1 MAVFKCKMCGAQ
13 LDVAEST
20 VVTCDFCGSQQTL
33 PRINDDKLERLYER
47 ANNFRQGNE
56 FDKAMAVYEEILN
69 ENPDDSESYWSL
81 VLCKYGIEYV
91 EDPMNHKRVPTV
103 NRTQYTS
110 IFDDN
115 NYKLA
120 IQYADFTQR
129 VIYEDEAKAINEIQR
144 GILEISQKEDPFDVF
159 ICYKETDEKGA
170 RTRDSVYANE
180 LYHELA
186 NEGFKVFFS
195 RITLEDKLGVAYEPY
210 IFAALNSAK
219 VMVVL
224 GTKPEFFNAVWVKNE
239 WSRYLNLIKNGEKK
253 VLIPAYKD
261 MDPYDLPKEF
271 SHLQAQDMNKLGF
284 MPDLIRGIEKILGY
298 KKRQA
303 TSYSEP
309 YSALARGTATTT
321 TVATA
326 NPTALLKRAY
336 IFLEDQDWK
345 NASAYCEK
353 VLDMEPENADAY
365 ICKLLSQVGGTKESH
380 LAYSSKPLDSYSSY
394 KNALRFADEETA
406 RRLVDYNNQV
416 KERLALEESER
427 EAIRQQKREEA
438 EREAQRRAEEK
449 ALRDAEK
456 QKRREEEREQ
466 ERKLNSIHNL
476 STEKTSAKKRISEL
490 NKEKA
495 DLIKKIE
502 KQSKLIYDSED
513 EKRFKKAFAYSV
525 AGTVITFI
533 ALIFV
538 NILSMIPYVGW
549 LFGAIL
555 YLAMAG
561 INVLCSFKA
570 FGVYK
575 KNKLLAIPNALC
587 CGGISLAFGIVSMI
601 QSKPENVE
609 KRATSIAKMK
619 KRVDAIDNDISL
631 QRNRFNEASRKIE
644 NRKKGIEEIPSEIE
658 APLPLSFD
666 GTKQSYYE
674 THTTVNDL

>member
-13 LDVAEST
+13 LDVLEST
-20 VVTCDFCGSQQTL
+20 IVTCDFCGSQQTL
-33 PRINDDKLERLYER
+33 PRLNDDKLEKLYER
-47 ANNFRQGNE
+47 ASNLRQGNE
-56 FDKAMAVYEEILN
+56 FDKAMAVYEEILK
-69 ENPDDSESYWSL
+69 ENPDDSESYWSI

-120 IQYADFTQR
+120 IQYADFAQR
-129 VIYEDEAKAINEIQR
+129 TIYEDEAKAINEIQR

-159 ICYKETDEKGA
+159 ICYKETDERGA

-180 LYHELA
+180 LYHELT

-239 WSRYLNLIKNGEKK
+239 WSRYLNLIKSGEKK

-303 TSYSEP
+303 SYSEP
-309 YSALARGTATTT
+309 YSAPQRGGA
-321 TVATA
+321 APAAAAA
-326 NPTALLKRAY
+326 NPAALLKRAY

-345 NASAYCEK
+345 NAREYCER
-353 VLDMEPENADAY
+353 VLDIEPENADAY
-365 ICKLLSQVGGTKESH
+365 ICKLLALVGGTEESH
-380 LAYSSKPLDSYSSY
+380 LAYSAKPLDTYPSY
-394 KNALRFADEETA
+394 KNALRFADDETA
-406 RRLVDYNNQV
+406 QRLVEYNAQV
-416 KERLALEESER
+416 KERIANEEAER

-456 QKRREEEREQ
+456 QRKREEEREE
-466 ERKLNSIHNL
+466 ERKLNSISNL
-476 STEKTSAKKRISEL
+476 STEKSNAKKRISEL
-490 NKEKA
+490 KNEKA

-502 KQSKLIYDSED
+502 KKNKQIYDSED
-513 EKRFKKAFAYSV
+513 AKRFKKAFAFSV
-525 AGTVITFI
+525 AGTAI
-533 ALIFV
+533 ALIVYIIVLIF
-538 NILSMIPYVGW
+538 SMIPYVGW
-549 LFGAIL
+549 LLGAFI

-561 INVLCSFKA
+561 LNVLCSFKA
-570 FGVYK
+570 FGAYK
-575 KNKLLAIPNALC
+575 KNKILAIPNALC
-587 CGGISLAFGIVSMI
+587 YGAISLAFGIALMV
-601 QSKPENVE
+601 QSKPESVE
-609 KRATSIAKMK
+609 KRVNSIAKMK
-619 KRVDAIDNDISL
+619 KRADAIDNDIEL
-631 QRNRFNEASRKIE
+631 QKKKYNEAARKIE
-644 NRKKGIEEIPSEIE
+644 NRKNGIEEIPSEAE

-666 GTKQSYYE
+666 GTKPSYYE

>member
-13 LDVAEST
+13 LDVSENT
-20 VVTCDFCGSQQTL
+20 IVTCDFCGSQQTL
-33 PRINDDKLERLYER
+33 PRLNDDKLERLYER
-47 ANNFRQGNE
+47 ASNLRQGNE
-56 FDKAMAVYEEILN
+56 FDKAMAVYEEILK
-69 ENPDDSESYWSL
+69 ENPDDSESYWSI

-91 EDPMNHKRVPTV
+91 EDPMHHKRVPTV
-103 NRTQYTS
+103 NRAQYTS

-120 IQYADFTQR
+120 IQYADFAQR

-180 LYHELA
+180 LYHELT

-224 GTKPEFFNAVWVKNE
+224 GTRPEFFNAVWVKNE

-303 TSYSEP
+303 AYSEP
-309 YSALARGTATTT
+309 YSAPQRSTMSAP
-321 TVATA
+321 VAGTA

-353 VLDMEPENADAY
+353 VLDIDPENADAY
-365 ICKLLSQVGGTKESH
+365 ICKLLSQVGGTKEGH
-380 LAYSSKPLDSYSSY
+380 LAYSAKPLDNYPSY

-406 RRLVDYNNQV
+406 QRLVEYNSQV
-416 KERLALEESER
+416 KNRLANEEAER
-427 EAIRQQKREEA
+427 EVIRQQKREEA

-449 ALRDAEK
+449 AIRDAEK

-466 ERKLNSIHNL
+466 ERKLNSISNL
-476 STEKTSAKKRISEL
+476 SAEKTNAKKRISEL

-495 DLIKKIE
+495 DLTKKIE
-502 KQSKLIYDSED
+502 KQGKLVYDSED
-513 EKRFKKAFAYSV
+513 ASRFKKAFAFSV
-525 AGTVITFI
+525 AGTVIALVVYLITFI
-533 ALIFV
+533 LF
-538 NILSMIPYVGW
+538 MIPYIGW
-549 LFGAIL
+549 LFGAFF
-555 YLAMAG
+555 YFAMAG
-561 INVLCSFKA
+561 LNILCSFKA
-570 FGVYK
+570 FGAYK
-575 KNKLLAIPNALC
+575 KNKLFAIPNAFC
-587 CGGISLAFGIVSMI
+587 YGGISLAFGIISII
-601 QSKPENVE
+601 QSKPERVE
-609 KRATSIAKMK
+609 KRVSSIARMK
-619 KRVDAIDNDISL
+619 QRLGAIDNDIAL
-631 QRNRFNEASRKIE
+631 QRNKYSEAVRKIE
-644 NRKKGIEEIPSEIE
+644 NRKNGIEEIPSVVE
-658 APLPLSFD
+658 APSPLSFD